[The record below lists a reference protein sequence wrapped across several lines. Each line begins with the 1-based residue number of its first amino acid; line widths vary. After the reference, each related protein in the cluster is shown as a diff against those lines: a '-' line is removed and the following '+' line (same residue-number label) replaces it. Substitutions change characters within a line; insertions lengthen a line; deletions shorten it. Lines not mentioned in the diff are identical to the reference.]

1 MSIPIQLAESGF
13 LSDGLIRSG
22 IRRLLRARLR
32 TISQDPKDAADWVR
46 ELEQRPLA
54 EDTDAANEQHYE
66 IPADYFT
73 AVLGR
78 HLKYS
83 SGYWPEGVDGL
94 DDSEAAMLR
103 LTCERAELRDG
114 QRVLELGCGWGS
126 LSLWMAEN
134 YPSSRILALSNSNS
148 QRAHIEKQC
157 ELRGIENLE
166 VRTCDI
172 QRLRLPTAA
181 STGGNS
187 VEMFEHRPQPPR
199 ALPTHRGM
207 GFVPEGKVFVHIFA
221 HPGTLTCSSRK
232 VRGTGC
238 RANFFTGGNHALH
251 RAAPDGGRGLPPGGG
266 ALAPFF
272 RQWEALQPHARSLAG
287 PAGTR
292 GRKRSCA
299 SSARPT
305 ATTPNSGA
313 SAGASFTWPCSELF
327 ALSERGRMVCHALPL
342 RQQKISDRA
351 ASSPRWELPAL
362 SFGESG
368 I

>member
-172 QRLRLPTAA
+172 NDFV
-181 STGGNS
+181 SDGGFDRVVS
-187 VEMFEHRPQPPR
+187 VEMFEHVRNHR
-199 ALPTHRGM
+199 ALFRRIGEWL
-207 GFVPEGKVFVHIFA
+207 VPEGKVFVHIFA
-221 HPGTLTCSSRK
+221 HRGHTYLFEPKGPRDWMSRY
-232 VRGTGC
+232 
-238 RANFFTGGNHALH
+238 FFTGGIMPSTELLPT
-251 RAAPDGGRGLPPGGG
+251 AAEGFREEARWPVNGKHYSRTLE
-266 ALAPFF
+266 AWLARQDARQEEVLRIF
-272 RQWEALQPHARSLAG
+272 RQTYGDDAKLWCQRWRIFYMA
-287 PAGTR
+287 
-292 GRKRSCA
+292 
-299 SSARPT
+299 
-305 ATTPNSGA
+305 
-313 SAGASFTWPCSELF
+313 CSELF
-327 ALSERGRMVCHALPL
+327 AYQNGEEWFVMHYRFAKEKTGR
-342 RQQKISDRA
+342 
-351 ASSPRWELPAL
+351 
-362 SFGESG
+362 
-368 I
+368 